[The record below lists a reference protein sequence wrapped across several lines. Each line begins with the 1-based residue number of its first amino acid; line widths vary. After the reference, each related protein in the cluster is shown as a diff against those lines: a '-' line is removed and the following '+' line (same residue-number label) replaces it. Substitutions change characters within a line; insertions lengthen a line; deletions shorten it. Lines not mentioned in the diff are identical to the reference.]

1 MQANPP
7 VSPPRR
13 ATLFFLSAALIAFL
27 FPLALYIHTG
37 TTARF
42 IQDDYCYA
50 VHLRANGFPTAAWQA
65 YMTGTTFSGNRVALT
80 FFSDLAEMLGPANVP
95 VLPGLMIL
103 LWLPAAIL
111 LFRQLNRAFSWDL
124 ANLETTLAGVA
135 LVSLTLYLAPNRVQ
149 VLYWRIGM
157 FTYLAPMILIFWLL
171 AWQAARL
178 GKRTGFFSLA
188 GMAAL
193 ALVSGSFSETAA
205 VFAGGVFG
213 VILLA
218 AFIGMRRKSP
228 IAQSAFR
235 PAWAGLFG
243 SLLAMA
249 SLILSPAGRLRQS
262 AQFPVPPPPIEIL
275 QISLESAR
283 FFAVHT
289 LYRVTLPTLA
299 IAGLA
304 LCLGFIAYT
313 QREKT
318 TPVSLFRFLTRLLLG
333 AGIAFFLLVCV
344 TSPTAYA
351 EATYPEARVLVFA
364 RLVMVAFSA
373 WSGWWS
379 GQALAGWLVKAGKT
393 HLFVLLASP
402 LAVIYA
408 FGLLGVRPGTYLE
421 PVYPELRTYLFA
433 HPFTSLVV
441 ILLALAAA
449 VMAAWLSRRQK
460 AFYWP
465 ALLLAGVFLLQPLFA
480 ARTAAYELPDYQ
492 LRGQMWDFRDAQIR
506 ELKAQGQ
513 RDITVQALNSW
524 AVITELQA
532 NPDHWV
538 NHCAADY
545 YGVDQITAVEP
556 ILNPPIHIIR

>member
-7 VSPPRR
+7 APALRR
-13 ATLFFLSAALIAFL
+13 ASQYFLAAAIFAFL
-27 FPLALYIHTG
+27 LPLALYMTTG
-37 TTARF
+37 TAARF

-50 VHLRANGFPTAAWQA
+50 VHVRANGWPDAAFQA
-65 YMTGTTFSGNRVALT
+65 YVHEVPFSGNRVALT
-80 FFSDLAEMLGPANVP
+80 FFTGLAEILGPANVP

-103 LWLPAAIL
+103 LWLPAAVL
-111 LFRQLNRAFSWDL
+111 LFRHLNRAFAWGLS
-124 ANLETTLAGVA
+124 NLETLLAGIA

-157 FTYLAPMILIFWLL
+157 FTYLAPMVLFFWLL
-171 AWQAARL
+171 TWGASRL
-178 GKRTGFFSLA
+178 GKRTGFISLA

-193 ALVSGSFSETAA
+193 ALVTGSFSETAA
-205 VFAGGVFG
+205 VFVGGVNG
-213 VILLA
+213 VVLLA
-218 AFIGMRRKSP
+218 AFIGMRRKTTL
-228 IAQSAFR
+228 AWSAFR

-243 SLLAMA
+243 SLIAMA
-249 SLILSPAGRLRQS
+249 SLILSPAGRLRQA
-262 AQFPVPPPPIEIL
+262 AQFPEPPPPLEIL

-304 LCLGFIAYT
+304 LCLGFFAYT
-313 QREKT
+313 QRKST
-318 TPVSLFRFLTRLLLG
+318 ATVSIPHFFTRLLLG

-373 WSGWWS
+373 WAGWWS
-379 GQALAGWLVKAGKT
+379 GHALAGWLMKAEKT
-393 HLFVLLASP
+393 HLFALLAVP
-402 LAVIYA
+402 AAGLFA

-421 PVYPELRTYLFA
+421 PVYPELRAYLFA
-433 HPFTSLVV
+433 NPLTSLVV
-441 ILLALAAA
+441 VVLALSAGAL
-449 VMAAWLSRRQK
+449 VAWLSRRQK
-460 AFYWP
+460 SYYWP
-465 ALLLAGVFLLQPLFA
+465 ALLMAGVFLLQPLFA
-480 ARTAAYELPDYQ
+480 ARTALYELPDYQ
-492 LRGQMWDFRDAQIR
+492 LRGQMWDFRDAQIH
-506 ELKAQGQ
+506 ELKALGQ
-513 RDITVQALNSW
+513 RDITVQALDSW
-524 AVITELQA
+524 AAITELQA

-545 YGVDQITAVEP
+545 YGVDRITAVEP
-556 ILNPPIHIIR
+556 ILNPPVNVLK